1 MVQRVFPSLYPSPCL
16 TETTPRHFRVLHTP
30 RTFPKKYRSARV
42 SSSPAQVTK
51 FVSITVLDRNDA
63 PTLPSSPYSTNVSE
77 EVPIGTSVFVA
88 SASDQDED
96 SLVYSLSG
104 AGVTHFIIDSNT
116 GIVTTSQVLNFAE
129 SSVCIQ
135 KEIFYF
141 KSGTDSLND
150 RDVNQRIMKYIFP
163 LCEYMLYL

>member
-1 MVQRVFPSLYPSPCL
+1 M
-16 TETTPRHFRVLHTP
+16 
-30 RTFPKKYRSARV
+30 
-42 SSSPAQVTK
+42 
-51 FVSITVLDRNDA
+51 
-63 PTLPSSPYSTNVSE
+63 
-77 EVPIGTSVFVA
+77 
-88 SASDQDED
+88 
-96 SLVYSLSG
+96 YSLSG

-116 GIVTTSQVLNFAE
+116 GIVTTSQALNFAE

-163 LCEYMLYL
+163 LCEYMLCL